1 MYQLLLQYT
10 ILFVLGVIFIV
21 YAFLNISLS
30 YAPENLKDMTQNYG
44 KTYAIPVTRPSDN
57 SNEINQFIK
66 TTAGKAATLMIV
78 SMTGGIYLILFSIYR
93 IYVSFQCKRKI

>member
-21 YAFLNISLS
+21 YASLNISLS

-44 KTYAIPVTRPSDN
+44 KTYAIPVTRPSNN
-57 SNEINQFIK
+57 SNEIDIFIK
-66 TTAGKAATLMIV
+66 KTAANAATLMIL
-78 SMTGGIYLILFSIYR
+78 SMTAGIYLVLFSLYR